1 MRNGYRAEKPWLDDD
16 ERVIEPDEFTDLLDT
31 VYSQGP
37 DGEESRRALA
47 RVEGS
52 LKEYGSGRLYYDVL
66 SATPFGPIYIA
77 MSDKGVA
84 ALGFDDS
91 EQDFLTRMGRRYRTP
106 VERSRTHVAQV
117 TEQLKD
123 YFAGKRDSF
132 DVPLDLRSITPFQR
146 VVLDAIQQIPS
157 GETISY
163 GGLARRIG
171 KPGAARAVGRALGS
185 NPIPII
191 IPCHRAL
198 AADGSLGGYSGRG
211 GVRTKQALLS
221 LEGAWG

>member
-1 MRNGYRAEKPWLDDD
+1 MTN
-16 ERVIEPDEFTDLLDT
+16 
-31 VYSQGP
+31 
-37 DGEESRRALA
+37 
-47 RVEGS
+47 EG
-52 LKEYGSGRLYYDVL
+52 
-66 SATPFGPIYIA
+66 I
-77 MSDKGVA
+77 A

-91 EQDFLTRMGRRYRTP
+91 EQDFLERMGKRYRSSI
-106 VERSRTHVAQV
+106 ERSRTRVSQV
-117 TEQLKD
+117 SEQLTG
-123 YFAGKRDSF
+123 YFTGERDSF
-132 DVPLDLRSITPFQR
+132 EIPLDLRSLTPFQR
-146 VVLDAIQQIPS
+146 MVLDAIQKVPS

-211 GVRTKQALLS
+211 GVRTKQALLT
-221 LEGAWG
+221 LEGVGV

>member
-1 MRNGYRAEKPWLDDD
+1 MRNGYRDEKPWLDDD
-16 ERVIEPDEFTDLLDT
+16 ERVIQPDEFTDLLDT

-37 DGEESRRALA
+37 DVEESRRALA
-47 RVEGS
+47 RVKSS
-52 LKEYGSGRLYYDVL
+52 LKEYSSDRLYYDVL
-66 SATPFGPIYIA
+66 PATPFGPIYIA
-77 MSDKGVA
+77 MSDKGIA

-91 EQDFLTRMGRRYRTP
+91 EQDFLARMGKRYQTS
-106 VERSRTHVAQV
+106 VERSKTHVAQV
-117 TEQLKD
+117 TKQLKD

-132 DVPLDLRSITPFQR
+132 DIPLDLRSITPFQR
-146 VVLDAIQQIPS
+146 AVLDAIQQIPS

-221 LEGAWG
+221 LEGAW

>member
-1 MRNGYRAEKPWLDDD
+1 MRKGHRGEKPWLDDENRVMEAD
-16 ERVIEPDEFTDLLDT
+16 ELTDLLDT
-31 VYSQGP
+31 IYLQGP
-37 DGEESRRALA
+37 AEEESKQALA
-47 RVEGS
+47 RVERS
-52 LKEYGSGRLYYDVL
+52 LKEYGGDTLYYDVI

-77 MSDKGVA
+77 MTNEGIA

-91 EQDFLTRMGRRYRTP
+91 EQDFLVRMGRRYRSSI
-106 VERSRTHVAQV
+106 ERSKTRVSQV
-117 TEQLKD
+117 SEQLTD
-123 YFAGKRDSF
+123 YFSGEREAF
-132 DVPLDLRSITPFQR
+132 EIPLDLRSLTPFQR
-146 VVLDAIQQIPS
+146 MVLDAIQKVPS

-211 GVRTKQALLS
+211 GVRTKQALLT
-221 LEGAWG
+221 LEGVGV